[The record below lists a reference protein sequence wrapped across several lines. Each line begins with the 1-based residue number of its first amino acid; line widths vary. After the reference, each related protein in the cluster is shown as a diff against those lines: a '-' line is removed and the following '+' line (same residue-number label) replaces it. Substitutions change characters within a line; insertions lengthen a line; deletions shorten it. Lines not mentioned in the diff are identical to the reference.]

1 MRSHTKLVAAL
12 VLMALGAGLAA
23 RRWVHEPRPSAGSA
37 GPGAALCGA
46 TGAPGS
52 SCELPKGQARAIGGV
67 PVAALEV
74 AFYGSVGALLLLAL
88 LGGAGLQRQTT
99 ADAFR
104 LILVGVVA
112 DIVLLAVQLFVR
124 HDACPLCLATYGTTF
139 LTAALLSPPR
149 RLGPA
154 PLAPTDPA
162 ERRMLLAGW
171 ALATVVV
178 LVAVSVGELGLRQQR
193 HAQDLQATLDS
204 PAKRDAYDADQAV
217 VKFYAGPVVTFDL
230 TGSPRLGAPPPD
242 GPIVVVEF
250 VDYLCPFCKQLYG
263 GLDEY
268 LAHTNG
274 RVSWYFKNLPL
285 DTECNPSLPENYHP
299 GACWLARGA
308 VCAKD
313 AGKWLEYYR
322 AAFAAELTNPGP
334 AEVTRLGVQAGLGP
348 LRFGRCL
355 QSEATIAAVAA
366 DVAESLRAKAQ
377 GTPTLFINGR
387 RAPLWTYVERL
398 VTAESERLKLAPL
411 DSARTSAR

>member
-1 MRSHTKLVAAL
+1 MHSHTKLLAAI
-12 VLMALGAGLAA
+12 VLMALGAGLSAT
-23 RRWVHEPRPSAGSA
+23 RWVHEPSASAGSA
-37 GPGAALCGA
+37 GPDAALCSA
-46 TGAPGS
+46 TGAPGTR
-52 SCELPKGQARAIGGV
+52 CDLPTAHAPTIGGI

-74 AFYGSVGALLLLAL
+74 AFYGAVGALLLLAL
-88 LGGAGLQRQTT
+88 FGGPGLHREV
-99 ADAFR
+99 AAMALR
-104 LILVGVVA
+104 LIVVGVVA
-112 DIVLLAVQLFVR
+112 DIALLGLQLFVR

-139 LTAALLSPPR
+139 LTAALLRPPR

-154 PLAPTDPA
+154 ALAHTDPA
-162 ERRMLLAGW
+162 ERRMLLGGW
-171 ALATVVV
+171 TVATVVV

-217 VKFYAGPVVTFDL
+217 VKFYAGPVVTFDV
-230 TGSPRLGAPPPD
+230 SAAPRLGAPPPD

-285 DTECNPSLPENYHP
+285 DTECNPTLPENYHP

-322 AAFAAELTNPGP
+322 AAFSTELRNPGP

-348 LRFGRCL
+348 VRFGRCI

-366 DVAESLRAKAQ
+366 DVAESVRAKAQ

-387 RAPLWTYVERL
+387 RAPLWTYLERL
-398 VTAESERLKLAPL
+398 VTAESERLKLPPL